1 MKRYLGRKK
10 VMKIY
15 LDNTDIYEGEPL
27 WQKILESVREK
38 GLAGATVFKAVA
50 GMGVHT
56 DIHTSGVWVL
66 SQKLPV
72 VVEIIDDEEKIL
84 DFLQECTDMI
94 GEGMVTMS
102 DVDVIRYKKSSGNTL

>member
-1 MKRYLGRKK
+1 MKRYLGKK
-10 VMKIY
+10 KAMKIY

-27 WQKILESVREK
+27 WQKILASAKEK

-56 DIHTSGVWVL
+56 DIHTSGIWVL
-66 SQKLPV
+66 SQKLPI

-84 DFLQECTDMI
+84 DFLQGCSDMI
-94 GEGMVTMS
+94 GEGLVTMS
-102 DVDVIRYKKSSGNTL
+102 DLDVIAYKKSSGDRL